1 MYTWNYGPD
10 MEQHFEIAAWCLQKE
25 LINFSSSTF
34 LQLQIMHEIQT
45 SQKSMDLNV
54 QKYLGSGQLPGHFLE
69 SLNCE
74 LN

>member
-45 SQKSMDLNV
+45 SQ
-54 QKYLGSGQLPGHFLE
+54 
-69 SLNCE
+69 
-74 LN
+74 